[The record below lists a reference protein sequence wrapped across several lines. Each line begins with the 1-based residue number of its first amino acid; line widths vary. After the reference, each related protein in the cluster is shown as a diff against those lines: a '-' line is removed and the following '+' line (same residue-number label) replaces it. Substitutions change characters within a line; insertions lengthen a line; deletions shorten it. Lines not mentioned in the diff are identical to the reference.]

1 MSSDTDQDDP
11 EEQPTQPNATRS
23 GLSPLLLERIE
34 PSLGRGEQI
43 RLDASLRKLSL
54 GRAEQSGIR
63 LYTASASRAHA
74 VISGDEAGAWVL
86 TVEAGKSV
94 LIDGETT
101 TEPVVLEAGMN
112 IILGQDHL
120 RCVIAEPGM
129 REVASQTAA
138 DVFEE
143 PVESNPHVIRQR
155 GGRSG
160 VVRWPI
166 VVIFVMGVGSIVFA
180 LLREW
185 LLAG

>member
-1 MSSDTDQDDP
+1 
-11 EEQPTQPNATRS
+11 
-23 GLSPLLLERIE
+23 
-34 PSLGRGEQI
+34 
-43 RLDASLRKLSL
+43 
-54 GRAEQSGIR
+54 
-63 LYTASASRAHA
+63 
-74 VISGDEAGAWVL
+74 
-86 TVEAGKSV
+86 
-94 LIDGETT
+94 
-101 TEPVVLEAGMN
+101 
-112 IILGQDHL
+112 
-120 RCVIAEPGM
+120 M